1 MVTRNWKGEVE
12 FRFHHPWAQEV
23 FLVGDFNGW
32 DTAALPM
39 ARNEQGEWVC
49 SLRLADGIYE
59 YKYLADGAW
68 HVEDAAAYMVLVSGA
83 DVPKPYDPSGHESH
97 PGQNCGM

>member
-1 MVTRNWKGEVE
+1 MVTRNWRGEVE
-12 FRFHHPWAQEV
+12 FRFHHPWAEEV

-39 ARNEQGEWVC
+39 ARNEHAEWVC

-68 HVEDAAAYMVLVSGA
+68 HVEDAAEGVEEVPFGANSVLVLNQTNEPA
-83 DVPKPYDPSGHESH
+83 VPVG
-97 PGQNCGM
+97 